1 MTILTQNK
9 IQLYIIPFI
18 LGIISSFSLPPYNF
32 FFINF
37 ITFPLLLIFLI
48 FNYKKGKWPSF
59 QIGWMF
65 GIGYFVS
72 NLYWITNSLTF
83 DSNFQYL
90 IPIALILIPLFLG
103 IFYGLVTFIC
113 SFFSLSKKFSSI
125 LLFAIIFS
133 LIEYLRSFILGGFPW
148 NLIAFSWSN
157 YLPFLQILS
166 YFGTYS
172 FNLLSLSAFLI
183 PTIIFFNY
191 KKIKKI
197 IILVSTLLI
206 LIINFLFGTIVL
218 KNNEKIKK
226 TNLDFVIKIV
236 SPKIEIKRFF
246 ENENQEKI
254 ISEIV
259 KLSEPNLQE
268 RSIFIFP
275 EGMLTSIYLE
285 DLKNYKYIFNEN
297 YSNNHILVMG
307 LNSSV
312 ENKVFNSL
320 VVLDKDLNILAK
332 YNKNKLVPFG
342 EFLPF
347 ENFFNKFGLKKITQG
362 YGSFSSDS
370 TRKIININDIN
381 FIPSIC
387 YEIIYSGKINK
398 TEYDFD
404 IILNISEDGWFGNS
418 VGQYQHFSHSIFRSV
433 EEGKN
438 LIRSANNGITA
449 FINSKGKVISQ
460 IESTRKGFI
469 EVRSFQTTK
478 KTHFSFYGN
487 KIFFYFLIFYTIL
500 FFFLKIRE
508 KQ

>member
-48 FNYKKGKWPSF
+48 FNYKKGKWQSF

-113 SFFSLSKKFSSI
+113 SFFSLNKRFSSI
-125 LLFAIIFS
+125 LLFSIIFS
-133 LIEYLRSFILGGFPW
+133 LIEFLRSFILGGFPW
-148 NLIAFSWSN
+148 NLIAFSFSK

-218 KNNEKIKK
+218 KNNEKIKE

-254 ISEIV
+254 ICEIV
-259 KLSEPNLQE
+259 KLSEPNN
-268 RSIFIFP
+268 RKIYFIFQV
-275 EGMLTSIYLE
+275 
-285 DLKNYKYIFNEN
+285 YKYLF
-297 YSNNHILVMG
+297 G
-307 LNSSV
+307 RF
-312 ENKVFNSL
+312 K
-320 VVLDKDLNILAK
+320 
-332 YNKNKLVPFG
+332 KL
-342 EFLPF
+342 
-347 ENFFNKFGLKKITQG
+347 
-362 YGSFSSDS
+362 
-370 TRKIININDIN
+370 
-381 FIPSIC
+381 
-387 YEIIYSGKINK
+387 
-398 TEYDFD
+398 
-404 IILNISEDGWFGNS
+404 
-418 VGQYQHFSHSIFRSV
+418 
-433 EEGKN
+433 
-438 LIRSANNGITA
+438 
-449 FINSKGKVISQ
+449 
-460 IESTRKGFI
+460 
-469 EVRSFQTTK
+469 
-478 KTHFSFYGN
+478 
-487 KIFFYFLIFYTIL
+487 
-500 FFFLKIRE
+500 
-508 KQ
+508 